1 VKNMGQRMFNEKYL
15 TGIPEQPLLALIR
28 VCKDMQAFHSASAT
42 DSERIEKHDVYL
54 EALGLIDVLAA
65 KSGIVFQA
73 PEIAKLPIKNI
84 HNIIRYCVEL
94 DEVAQYHL
102 ARLKVQLAHAR
113 YEQLFGVGYS
123 YVLAGE
129 DVEQARSLLSELK
142 RLIEAT
148 TLLDDGFKQ
157 RLLKRLEKLHF
168 KVHLKMRSLDRFWGL
183 LGDAGVV
190 MSMAGDE
197 AKPIVEKIARLTNLT
212 WEIQARNERLATD
225 APQPEYLNSK
235 LNTFLGALI
244 K

>member
-1 VKNMGQRMFNEKYL
+1 MFNEKYL

-28 VCKDMQAFHSASAT
+28 VCKDMQVFHSTSAT
-42 DSERIEKHDVYL
+42 DTERIEKHDVYL
-54 EALGLIDVLAA
+54 EALGLIDVLATKA
-65 KSGIVFQA
+65 GIVFQP
-73 PEIAKLPIKNI
+73 PEIVKLPIKNI
-84 HNIIRYCVEL
+84 NNIIRYCVEL

-102 ARLKVQLAHAR
+102 AKLKVQMAHAR
-113 YEQLFGVGYS
+113 YAQLFGTGFS
-123 YVLAGE
+123 YTLVGE
-129 DVEQARSLLSELK
+129 DVEQVQSLLSELK
-142 RLIEAT
+142 KLVEAS

-157 RLLKRLEKLHF
+157 RLLKRLETLHL
-168 KVHLKMRSLDRFWGL
+168 KIHLKMQSLDRFWGL